1 MHNILF
7 LLFLSVLVSLPFV
20 ALGQDAGKQIDELIP
35 KLADAN
41 FEARYAPQM
50 AFRDLA
56 SIAGRPG
63 AESERKAFV
72 AAVLERLAADKTPP
86 AAKVWFVR
94 ELEHIGKGESV
105 DALGKLLAS
114 DDEELREVARRALQ
128 KNSDPSASDALLG
141 ALEMHDA
148 RWQSGI
154 VNALGQRRADAAT
167 PKLKAL
173 LSNEAHQAVAARALG
188 SIGSKDAVTALHGAW
203 EGANPAFTQ
212 VLCKSMI
219 AAAKQ
224 LPAAESNDLCEFLF
238 NAPKTPVATRIAA
251 WKRNYLANPTHETLL
266 AGVQHQNYD
275 ISGAAIRAAA
285 GNEEATT
292 KLASGMLNMD
302 EKVQVRVLGL
312 LADHG
317 TPAAAEVSLVKASES
332 GNADVRRAAIQAME
346 GAGSLA
352 VAQTLLK
359 YAAAGD
365 GDARRALTKI
375 QGEPAQVAINS
386 AMGPGD
392 AKIRVAAINTLSD
405 RRVNNASSLLI
416 QMLANEKDAGVSSAA
431 ISVLGKI
438 ADGKDIPPLLQL
450 CETNPRA
457 IGALRNAA
465 NRADDKD
472 GATKLV
478 VDSLGKFDGK
488 EKAAMLK
495 ILPVLGSDSGLKV
508 LADAKDGDSMRALA
522 EWPDGRAVNGLFAN
536 TGNADLSDGEHV
548 TIVRGLIRLIPEA
561 KMNPEKKVEMIGD
574 LMTASRNEDLRKQVV
589 TLYGDIHNPASAGP
603 LVEVIKAG
611 KYKDEANLAGVKLAE
626 ELMKQKKKA
635 EVKSLTEA
643 VLAAGATGQAKKK
656 AEELL
661 KRSK

>member
-1 MHNILF
+1 MQKFF
-7 LLFLSVLVSLPFV
+7 LLFLLPLFLPL
-20 ALGQDAGKQIDELIP
+20 ASFAQDAGKQIDELIP

-72 AAVLERLAADKTPP
+72 AAVLERLAADKTPQ

-128 KNSDPSASDALLG
+128 KNSDPSASGALLG
-141 ALEMHDA
+141 ALDMHDA

-173 LSNEAHQAVAARALG
+173 LSNPAQQAFAARALG
-188 SIGSKDAVTALHGAW
+188 SIGSTDAVAALRGAW
-203 EGANPAFTQ
+203 EGADPAFTQ

-219 AAAKQ
+219 DAAKQ
-224 LPAAESNDLCEFLF
+224 LPAAESKEVCNLLF
-238 NAPKTPVATRIAA
+238 NAPKTPVTTRIAA
-251 WKRNYLANPTHETLL
+251 WKRNYLADPTDETLM
-266 AGVQHQNYD
+266 AGVRHQNYD

-285 GNEEATT
+285 GNEDATI

-317 TPAAAEVSLVKASES
+317 TPAAAEDALLKASVS
-332 GNADVRRAAIQAME
+332 GNPDVRRAAIRAME
-346 GAGSLA
+346 GAGSMK
-352 VAQTLLK
+352 VAQTLLQ

-365 GDARRALTKI
+365 GDAKRALTKI
-375 QGEPAQVAINS
+375 QGEPAQLAINA
-386 AMGPGD
+386 AMESGD
-392 AKIRVAAINTLSD
+392 AKTRVAAINTLSD
-405 RRVNNASSLLI
+405 RMVEDASGLLMG
-416 QMLANEKDAGVSSAA
+416 MLATEKDSSVSSAA
-431 ISVLGKI
+431 MSVLGKI
-438 ADGKDIPPLLQL
+438 ADGKDIPQLLQL
-450 CETNPRA
+450 SEQNPRV

-465 NRADDKD
+465 NRATDKNE
-472 GATKLV
+472 ATKLV

-488 EKAAMLK
+488 AKAAMLK
-495 ILPVLGSDSGLKV
+495 VLPVLGSDSGLKV
-508 LADAKDGDSMRALA
+508 LAEASDGDSMRALA
-522 EWPDGRAVNGLFAN
+522 EWPDGRAVKGLFAN

-561 KMNPEKKVEMIGD
+561 NMNPEKKVEMIGN